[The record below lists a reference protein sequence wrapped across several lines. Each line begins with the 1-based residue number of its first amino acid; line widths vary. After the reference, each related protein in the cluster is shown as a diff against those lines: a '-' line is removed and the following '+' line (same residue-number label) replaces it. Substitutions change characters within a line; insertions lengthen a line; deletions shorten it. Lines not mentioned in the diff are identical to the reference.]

1 MVQSVIFGLLLVA
14 VPVQTFN
21 LLPISQKLSSGRNV
35 ALSTPGSQ
43 IQPRQN
49 FINGPCAGNTATTR
63 STWCSYNIEH
73 DWYEIVPVTGVTR
86 EYWFVL
92 SDDKTISPDGVPR
105 YAQTINGTMPGP
117 TLFADW
123 GDYVVVHLTN
133 NLTRSVNGT
142 SLHFHGMRQLNTV
155 QNDGVASIT
164 QCPIPPRS
172 SMTYKWRA
180 TQYGTS
186 WYHSHFGLQAWAGM
200 YGGIVI
206 NGPASADYDHDL
218 GSLFL
223 SDWSHEPP
231 DALFHTA
238 QTTGPPIL
246 TNALINGTN
255 VYGEDGSGNQTGSR
269 FTQKVTAGESYR
281 FRLIN
286 SAIDSHF
293 RFGIDNHTLTVI
305 AADLVPIDPY
315 TTTMVSIGIGQR
327 YDVIVTADQGTT
339 AGAESYWIRAIPQAN
354 CTKSKSPSNVR
365 GILHYGANP
374 TTPKSTGYTY
384 TDSCLDED
392 PRQLVPIV
400 SKDVDSPTWTRF
412 SMASWNRTANNLI
425 RWYLN
430 GTTMEVNWS
439 NPTLAQIHDN
449 TTAYKKSHAVAELD
463 EPDAWAYV
471 VVETNASASHP
482 VHLHGFDF
490 HILAQ
495 GQGRYDAS
503 NESALNLDNPPRRDT
518 AMLPAWGHVVLAF
531 KTDNP
536 GAWLMHCHI
545 GWHTSEGFAMQFV
558 VRKDYLLRNK
568 MIDYAA
574 LNSTCAAWKRHVA
587 AGGIVLADSGV

>member
-1 MVQSVIFGLLLVA
+1 MVQSVIFGLLLA
-14 VPVQTFN
+14 ALPVQTFN
-21 LLPISQKLSSGRNV
+21 VLPGYQKLSSVRNG
-35 ALSTPGSQ
+35 ALSVLGSHNQ
-43 IQPRQN
+43 KRQN
-49 FINGPCAGNTATTR
+49 FQNGPCAGNTATTR
-63 STWCSYNIEH
+63 STWCSYNIDY
-73 DWYEIVPVTGVTR
+73 DWYDVVPTTGVTR

-92 SDDKTISPDGVPR
+92 SDNRTISPDGVPR

-117 TLFADW
+117 TLFANW
-123 GDYVVVHLTN
+123 GDNVVVHLTN

-142 SLHFHGMRQLNTV
+142 SLHFHGMRQYYTV

-164 QCPIPPRS
+164 QCPIPPSS

-206 NGPASADYDHDL
+206 NGPASENYDHDL
-218 GSLFL
+218 GALFL
-223 SDWSHEPP
+223 SDWSHETP

-246 TNALINGTN
+246 SNGLINGTN

-269 FTQKVTAGESYR
+269 FTQRVTAGESYR

-293 RFGIDNHTLTVI
+293 RFSIDNHTLTVI
-305 AADLVPIDPY
+305 AADLVPIESY
-315 TTTMVSIGIGQR
+315 TTKMVSIGIGQR
-327 YDVIVTADQGTT
+327 YDVLVTADQGST
-339 AGAESYWIRAIPQAN
+339 AGAESFWMRAIPQVN
-354 CTKSKSPSNVR
+354 CTKARSPTNVR
-365 GILHYGANP
+365 GILHYGERP
-374 TTPKSTGYTY
+374 STPRSTGYAY
-384 TDSCLDED
+384 TDSCQDED
-392 PRQLVPIV
+392 AKRLVPV
-400 SKDVDSPTWTRF
+400 VPKDVDSPTWTHF
-412 SMASWNRTANNLI
+412 DLASWNRTSDNLL

-430 GTTMEVNWS
+430 GTSMSVDWS

-449 TTAYKKSHAVAELD
+449 ATEYKRSHAVAELD
-463 EPDAWAYV
+463 EPDSWAYV
-471 VVETNASASHP
+471 AVETNASASHP

-490 HILAQ
+490 YILAQ
-495 GQGRYDAS
+495 GSGRYDAHDP
-503 NESALNLDNPPRRDT
+503 SALNLVNPPRRDT
-518 AMLPAWGHVVLAF
+518 AMLPAWGYVVLAF

-558 VRKDYLLRNK
+558 VRKRDLLRNK
-568 MIDYAA
+568 MIDYAS
-574 LNSTCAAWKRHVA
+574 LNGTCAAWKRHVA

>member
-1 MVQSVIFGLLLVA
+1 MVKLVRFGLLLA
-14 VPVQTFN
+14 ALPVQTFN
-21 LLPISQKLSSGRNV
+21 LLSVSQKLFSAGDG
-35 ALSTPGSQ
+35 ALATLGSQ
-43 IQPRQN
+43 IQRRQN
-49 FINGPCAGNTATTR
+49 FPNGPCLGNTATTR
-63 STWCSYNIEH
+63 SKWCSFNIDH
-73 DWYEIVPVTGVTR
+73 DWYEAVPTTGVTR

-92 SDDKTISPDGVPR
+92 SDHRTVSPDGVPR

-133 NLTRSVNGT
+133 NLSRSVNGT
-142 SLHFHGMRQLNTV
+142 SLHFHGMRQLYTA

-164 QCPIPPRS
+164 QCPTPPGS
-172 SMTYKWRA
+172 SMTYRWRA

-223 SDWSHEPP
+223 SDWSHETP

-238 QTTGPPIL
+238 QTTGPPVL
-246 TNALINGTN
+246 SNGLINGTN

-281 FRLIN
+281 FRLVN

-293 RFGIDNHTLTVI
+293 RFAIDNHTLTVI
-305 AADLVPIDPY
+305 AADLVPIKPY

-339 AGAESYWIRAIPQAN
+339 AGAESFWMRAIPQTN
-354 CTKSKSPSNVR
+354 CTKAKSPSNIK
-365 GILHYGANP
+365 GIIHYGAKP
-374 TTPKSTGYTY
+374 STPKSTGHAY

-392 PRQLVPIV
+392 RSRLVPMV
-400 SKDVDSPTWTRF
+400 PKDVADPTWTRF
-412 SMASWNRTANNLI
+412 NMASWNRTAKNLV

-430 GTTMEVNWS
+430 GTSMEVDWS
-439 NPTLAQIHDN
+439 NPTLAQMHDN

-463 EPDAWAYV
+463 KPDAWIYV
-471 VVETNASASHP
+471 AVETNASAAHP
-482 VHLHGFDF
+482 LHLHGFDF
-490 HILAQ
+490 YVLAQ
-495 GQGRYDAS
+495 GPGRYHAEDA
-503 NESALNLDNPPRRDT
+503 SALNLDNPPRRDT

-558 VRKDYLLRNK
+558 VRKADLLRNK
-568 MIDYAA
+568 MIDHAS
-574 LNSTCAAWKRHVA
+574 LDSTCAAWKRHVA
-587 AGGIVLADSGV
+587 ADGIVLADSGV